1 MTCVLGKN
9 SITCYRG
16 GQKPPK
22 GRVRDRQGNE
32 WFVSIDKDQFSR
44 TPQVEVFKGEVR
56 KRFMKEFLTWIDE

>member
-16 GQKPPK
+16 QTQPR

-32 WFVSIDKDQFSR
+32 WFVSITKDQFSR
-44 TPQVEVFKGEVR
+44 APKVDVFKEGVT
-56 KRFMKEFLTWIDE
+56 KKFLTEFLTWINE